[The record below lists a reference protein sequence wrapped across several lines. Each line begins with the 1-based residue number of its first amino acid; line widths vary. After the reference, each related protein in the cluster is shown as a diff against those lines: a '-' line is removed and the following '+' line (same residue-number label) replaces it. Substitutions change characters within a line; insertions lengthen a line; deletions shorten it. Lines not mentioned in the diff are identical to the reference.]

1 MTPRRI
7 QLIRDWR
14 LAWRFWSVRLQAL
27 GAALLAF
34 SLAAP
39 DYAIQALA
47 ILPVDIRAGIAPEL
61 IQYVALASVVAGII
75 ARYIKQQR
83 LADEAAALGRE
94 SDARLPVPP
103 QTDSFRVADGAG
115 LDDVVHGIRE
125 RRDI

>member
-1 MTPRRI
+1 MTPRRVH
-7 QLIRDWR
+7 LIRDWR

-61 IQYVALASVVAGII
+61 VQYVALASVVAGII

-94 SDARLPVPP
+94 SEPSLPGAPAP
-103 QTDSFRVADGAG
+103 DRGRVADGTG

-125 RRDI
+125 RRDV